1 MVKKFIF
8 LGCLAVF
15 VVVGCKK
22 NDTGCNLSDSSVVA
36 PISEQEALHDSL
48 TAHAIDATLAPAG
61 FYYVINK
68 PGDGPSVTGPCSAI
82 AVYYRG
88 GFLNGVAFDS
98 TSAGN
103 PAVFQLGRLVAGWI
117 KGLPLIKKNG
127 EITLYLPP
135 ALGYG
140 YKDVKDNSGQV
151 VIPANSNLVFE
162 ITLVDVQ

>member
-8 LGCLAVF
+8 LGCLAIF

-22 NDTGCNLSDSSVVA
+22 NDTGCNLTDSNVVA
-36 PISEQEALHDSL
+36 PVSEQEALHDSL
-48 TAHAIDATLAPAG
+48 TAHGINATLDPSG
-61 FYYVINK
+61 FYYTIDQ

-88 GFLNGVAFDS
+88 GFLNGQAFDS

-103 PAVFQLGRLVAGWI
+103 PAVFQLGRLVQGWI

-140 YKDVKDNSGQV
+140 YKDIYDNTGKV
-151 VIPANSNLVFE
+151 IIPANSNLVFE
-162 ITLVDVQ
+162 ITLVDLQ